1 MNRGMEYGDVALG
14 VEAALPA
21 FPPDGRPSFGH
32 TRLVRTSLLRR
43 ILIRLGTVLM
53 RWA

>member
-1 MNRGMEYGDVALG
+1 MKYGEVALG

-21 FPPDGRPSFGH
+21 FGPERRPRFGY
-32 TRLVRTSLLRR
+32 VRLRR
-43 ILIRLGTVLM
+43 TLIWLYAALK

>member
-1 MNRGMEYGDVALG
+1 MSNGMKYGDVALG

-21 FPPDGRPSFGH
+21 FRPDRRREFGYGR
-32 TRLVRTSLLRR
+32 LRR
-43 ILIRLGTVLM
+43 TLIWLYAALK

>member
-21 FPPDGRPSFGH
+21 FRPDRRLGFGH
-32 TRLVRTSLLRR
+32 TRLVRTSFMRR
-43 ILIRLGTVLM
+43 TLIWLSTVLKG
-53 RWA
+53 WA